1 MHTLYIIIL
10 VKVRN
15 REGER
20 EREERVK
27 RMNSNKL
34 INERKP
40 LILSRDCSMTAVGLK
55 SIYKIYFEKGLS
67 L

>member
-10 VKVRN
+10 VKVRD
-15 REGER
+15 RERER

-27 RMNSNKL
+27 RMNSNTL
-34 INERKP
+34 INEGKT
-40 LILSRDCSMTAVGLK
+40 LILSRGCSMPAVGLK
-55 SIYKIYFEKGLS
+55 SIYKIYFEKGPS